1 MAVSN
6 SRLCHHYL
14 GCWQDPRQRAPWAT
28 ATPPSPVL
36 SSQFRAIMVI
46 IFAATIKANM
56 PQASKKRRRQAHGH
70 PAESPTAAPR
80 VLDQPS
86 LRQTD
91 HLTAV
96 SLMVGKS
103 PPPGRTAQEKEFAN
117 FLIGIIS
124 GSPNRRTISKEEIL
138 SVATARFGLSERRAK
153 ALREDVIDYLDA
165 SAWSKAGAP
174 PGRLHRRTR
183 G

>member
-1 MAVSN
+1 M
-6 SRLCHHYL
+6 CHHYL

-153 ALREDVIDYLDA
+153 ALREYVIDYLDA